1 MKTDKSIKEQVDELK
16 IVGVSGDNKPDGTY
30 IGIPMELPQDLADEL
45 EGMAVRALEIAN
57 RLGVDYLDIHATGSG
72 NKWGPLV
79 LCRVSENLQKFPQT
93 VFEKRLDDGCQS
105 MRD

>member
-1 MKTDKSIKEQVDELK
+1 
-16 IVGVSGDNKPDGTY
+16 
-30 IGIPMELPQDLADEL
+30 
-45 EGMAVRALEIAN
+45 MAVRALEIAN